1 MSDVKRIFV
10 INTGSTSTKVALFEN
25 DKCVIKENLRES
37 AELTST
43 RLTPVDQLP
52 ERTASV
58 MEFIRRNNIDMHSV
72 DAIAARGGMTAS
84 CNGGAY
90 EVNKLMVDTLKY
102 APATNHA
109 SSLSPLIGD
118 ELSKRYNIPCMIY
131 DSINTDEMDDIAR
144 ISGLPEI
151 TNAQGSHVLNP
162 RAVARK
168 VAEKMGIE
176 YEQGCFIVAHMGG
189 GISVTAHKYGKI
201 VDYADEYIGPMSP
214 ERSGMLPNIALVA
227 LCYDSGMTKAE
238 MLKHISG
245 KGGLLAY
252 LGTSDVQE
260 VVARIEAGDEYAQ
273 LVLDAMAYQIAK
285 KIGEISVVFS
295 GKVDAIILTGGIA
308 HSDYV
313 VNRVIDRVSF
323 IAPVERMPGE
333 IEMEALAGGILRVLE
348 GREKAQVFNVLP
360 TGYESIDAFYADL
373 RDRGIES

>member
-1 MSDVKRIFV
+1 MSEVKRIFV
-10 INTGSTSTKVALFEN
+10 INTGSTATKVALFEN
-25 DKCVIKENLRES
+25 DKCVIKENLREP

-52 ERTASV
+52 ERTKSV
-58 MEFIRRNNIDMHSV
+58 MDFLRRNNIDLSTV

-84 CNGGAY
+84 CQGGAY
-90 EVNKLMVDTLKY
+90 NVNKLMVDTLKY

-118 ELSKRYNIPCMIY
+118 ELSREYGIPCMIY

-162 RAVARK
+162 RAVARR
-168 VAEKMGIE
+168 VAEKMGME
-176 YEQGCFIVAHMGG
+176 YEQGRFIVAHMGG

-260 VVARIEAGDEYAQ
+260 VVERINNGDEYAR

-285 KIGEISVVFS
+285 KIGEIAVVFS
-295 GKVDAIILTGGIA
+295 GEVDAIIFTGGIA

-313 VNRVIDRVSF
+313 LDQIIPRVKF

-348 GREKAQVFNVLP
+348 GKEEAKEFDVVP
-360 TGYESIDAFYADL
+360 TGYESVEAFYADL
-373 RDRGIES
+373 KAKGKEI